1 MDHIGRARLVAQ
13 RIAAPLRGTV
23 PELVGWMGA
32 MQAQDYL
39 GVRFAL
45 GVRLAARPDDAAIE
59 RSIARG
65 ELVRIH
71 AMRFTWQLVT
81 PADVRSI
88 LAVTAPRMRASI
100 GRRHARLGLD
110 ERTLRRAGELLVE
123 RILAGDAPVARDDVA
138 AELERAGVS
147 VSGQRLAHIL
157 VDAEI
162 AGLICN
168 GARDGKRFT
177 YTRLERLA
185 PPPRAPIDRDEALAR
200 LAAVYFASRGPATVH
215 DFAWWAGLPVGEARR
230 GAEAAGDALAREGE
244 HLRARRG
251 ARTPSAVQRAFLL
264 PPFDEILI
272 AYRDRSATL
281 DPADVKRINAGG
293 GMLDALVVVDGRV
306 VGRHARVLRR
316 DRVTIELEPFRD
328 LAPAVR
334 RLVEEQA
341 AAYAAFL
348 EKAPEIRWIR
358 KR

>member
-1 MDHIGRARLVAQ
+1 MVQPPRMDHIGRARLVAQ

-23 PELVGWMGA
+23 PELVAWMGA

-185 PPPRAPIDRDEALAR
+185 PP
-200 LAAVYFASRGPATVH
+200 
-215 DFAWWAGLPVGEARR
+215 
-230 GAEAAGDALAREGE
+230 
-244 HLRARRG
+244 RARRSIATRRSPGSPRSTSRAVARPRSTTSRGGPAFPSARRDAAPRPRATRSCARASTSERAVAPGRRAPSSARSSCRRSTSSSSRTAIG
-251 ARTPSAVQRAFLL
+251 ARRSI
-264 PPFDEILI
+264 PP
-272 AYRDRSATL
+272 T
-281 DPADVKRINAGG
+281 
-293 GMLDALVVVDGRV
+293 
-306 VGRHARVLRR
+306 
-316 DRVTIELEPFRD
+316 
-328 LAPAVR
+328 
-334 RLVEEQA
+334 
-341 AAYAAFL
+341 
-348 EKAPEIRWIR
+348 
-358 KR
+358 